1 MEVQMNKNNK
11 YQNIHVN
18 RKYKDSLFR
27 MVFKQKEDLLDLY
40 NAINN
45 TNYCNVEDLEVNT
58 LENVIYISMKNDISF
73 MIGCT
78 MNLFEHQSTKNQN
91 MPLRGLLYFA
101 KLYETYIAENG
112 IDIYNSK
119 QQKLPTPQYIVF
131 YNGEEN
137 EQDECILKL
146 SDAFIKEGGCL
157 ECQARLLNI
166 NYGRNKEL
174 MEKCRRLEEYAI
186 FVARVRSCTT
196 MTDLTLKQAIVM
208 AMEECIEEGVLVDIL
223 TKERDE
229 VFGVLLSTF
238 NKELY
243 EKNLKED
250 AFKDGRKEG
259 ETYILVKQVCT
270 KLSKGYSEE
279 KIAEQLEM
287 EISQIREICEL
298 ASEYAPEYD
307 VVDITGKLMKK
318 KKEL

>member
-1 MEVQMNKNNK
+1 MNKNNK

>member
-1 MEVQMNKNNK
+1 MRH
-11 YQNIHVN
+11 YPT
-18 RKYKDSLFR
+18 R
-27 MVFKQKEDLLDLY
+27 
-40 NAINN
+40 
-45 TNYCNVEDLEVNT
+45 
-58 LENVIYISMKNDISF
+58 
-73 MIGCT
+73 
-78 MNLFEHQSTKNQN
+78 
-91 MPLRGLLYFA
+91 PLRGLLYFA

-146 SDAFIKEGGCL
+146 TDAFIKEGGCL

-166 NYGRNKEL
+166 NFGRNKEL

-186 FVARVRSCTT
+186 FVARVRSCTK
-196 MTDLTLKQAIVM
+196 MKDLTLKQAIVM
-208 AMEECIEEGVLVDIL
+208 AMEKCIEEGVLVDIL

-279 KIAEQLEM
+279 KIAEQLEN
-287 EISQIREICEL
+287 L
-298 ASEYAPEYD
+298 
-307 VVDITGKLMKK
+307 
-318 KKEL
+318 